1 MDEYLQEIC
10 EIIYQIN
17 TMFPHRKHF
26 MNHSLV
32 AKFLHI
38 SLIYMLIYVCIETH
52 IYDKVIDK
60 QIYLLINNLR
70 YCVLFG
76 TGIEPLN
83 K

>member
-1 MDEYLQEIC
+1 ML
-10 EIIYQIN
+10 
-17 TMFPHRKHF
+17 PHRKHF

-52 IYDKVIDK
+52 IYDEVIDK